1 MWYAIQTRMR
11 REQLTATLSAR
22 KGCETFLLTCVP
34 ERSRPGEYREVI
46 SMFPGFL
53 FGQFDGSYLEC
64 GQRVRITEHA
74 LEGSQGISVGRK
86 GLHRIVVPVTL
97 LRRPVALETHST
109 SAVPKQPEYEVSDK
123 CIAEG
128 VSDDVTA

>member
-1 MWYAIQTRMR
+1 MCYAIQTRVR
-11 REQLTATLSAR
+11 REQLTATLSAKR
-22 KGCETFLLTCVP
+22 GYEIFLLTCVP

-53 FGQFDGSYLEC
+53 FGQFDGSFLEC

-74 LEGSQGISVGRK
+74 LEGSEGISVGHK

-109 SAVPKQPEYEVSDK
+109 SAVPKQPEYEVSDER
-123 CIAEG
+123 IAEG